1 LTAISFISKIKV
13 MEKESALRQEIV
25 EVGRRLWQKGF
36 VAANDGNIT
45 CRIDDNFVLTTPTGV
60 SKGFMTPDMI
70 VKVDMDGNATEGYLK
85 PSSEIF
91 VHLMIYKERPDVKAV
106 LHAHPPFA
114 TAFAVAGISLEHPIL
129 PEAILHLDGVPLSP
143 YGTPGTPE
151 LVEAIRPYIRNRNA
165 VLLEN
170 HGAFTVGDTPLHAYY
185 RMETLEHF
193 AKISLLAR
201 LLGGERLL
209 TQEEVYRLLQS
220 RNRAPASH
228 LCEDCAFRALG
239 EQGLE
244 GLVDRITKRIMEEL
258 SKDGSTG
265 SDRG

>member
-1 LTAISFISKIKV
+1 MTAVNKATTIKT

-25 EVGRRLWQKGF
+25 EVGRRLWQKSF

-45 CRIDDNFVLTTPTGV
+45 CKLDDGFILTTPTGV

-70 VKVDMDGNATEGYLK
+70 VKVDMDGNAMEGYLK

-91 VHLMIYKERPDVKAV
+91 VHIMIYKERPDVRAV

-114 TAFAVAGISLEHPIL
+114 TAFAVAGISLEHPVL

-151 LVEAIRPYIRNRNA
+151 LVEAIRPYIKGRNA

-170 HGAFTVGDTPLHAYY
+170 HGAFTVGDSPLHAYY

-201 LLGGERLL
+201 LLGRERVLSP
-209 TQEEVYRLLQS
+209 EEVYRLLQS
-220 RNRAPASH
+220 RNRAPVNPMCEECG
-228 LCEDCAFRALG
+228 LCLLG
-239 EQGLE
+239 GKDIQGLVE
-244 GLVDRITKRIMEEL
+244 RITRKVMEEL
-258 SKDGSTG
+258 SKDGISG
-265 SDRG
+265 SD

>member
-1 LTAISFISKIKV
+1 
-13 MEKESALRQEIV
+13 MMDKESALRQEIV

-36 VAANDGNIT
+36 VAANDGNVT
-45 CRIDDNFVLTTPTGV
+45 CRLDDNFILTTPTGV

-70 VKVDMDGNATEGYLK
+70 VKVDMDGNKAEGYMK
-85 PSSEIF
+85 PSSELF

-143 YGTPGTPE
+143 YGTPGTSE
-151 LVEAIRPYIRNRNA
+151 LVEAIRPYIRERNA

-170 HGAFTVGDTPLHAYY
+170 HGAFTVGDSPLHAYY

-201 LLGGERLL
+201 LLGRERVL
-209 TQEEVYRLLQS
+209 TPEEVQRLLQS
-220 RNRAPASH
+220 RNRAPANTI
-228 LCEDCAFRALG
+228 CEQC
-239 EQGLE
+239 GLYRLE
-244 GLVDRITKRIMEEL
+244 GTDLQGLVDRITRKVMEEL
-258 SKDGSTG
+258 RKNGIDR
-265 SDRG
+265 SDRS

>member
-1 LTAISFISKIKV
+1 

-45 CRIDDNFVLTTPTGV
+45 CRLDDNFVLTTPTGV

-91 VHLMIYKERPDVKAV
+91 VHLMIYRERPDVRAV

-114 TAFAVAGISLEHPIL
+114 TAFAVAGISLEHPVL

-151 LVEAIRPYIRNRNA
+151 LVEAIRPYIRGRNA

-201 LLGGERLL
+201 LLGRERTL
-209 TQEEVYRLLQS
+209 TPEEVQKLLQS
-220 RNRAPASH
+220 RNRVPSNPICEECA
-228 LCEDCAFRALG
+228 LCSFG
-239 EQGLE
+239 QGGLE
-244 GLVDRITKRIMEEL
+244 GLVDRITRMVMEEL
-258 SKDGSTG
+258 SKNGIG
-265 SDRG
+265 RSDRG

>member
-1 LTAISFISKIKV
+1 VVLEGTKIKN
-13 MEKESALRQEIV
+13 METESDLRQEIV

-36 VAANDGNIT
+36 VASNDGNIT
-45 CRIDDNFVLTTPTGV
+45 CRLDNDLFLTTPTGV

-70 VKVDMDGNATEGYLK
+70 VKVDREGNATEGYLK

-91 VHLMIYKERPDVKAV
+91 VHLMIYKERPDVGAV

-143 YGTPGTPE
+143 YGTPGTSE
-151 LVEAIRPYIRNRNA
+151 LVEAIRPYIRDRNA

-170 HGAFTVGDTPLHAYY
+170 HGAFTVGDSPLQAYY

-201 LLGGERLL
+201 LLGRERVLSP
-209 TQEEVYRLLQS
+209 EEVRRLFQS
-220 RNRAPASH
+220 RNRAPVNP
-228 LCEDCAFRALG
+228 LCEECGLCLVGGTDL
-239 EQGLE
+239 QGLVE
-244 GLVDRITKRIMEEL
+244 RITRKVMEEL
-258 SKDGSTG
+258 NKDGSSR
-265 SDRG
+265 SDRS

>member
-1 LTAISFISKIKV
+1 
-13 MEKESALRQEIV
+13 MERESVLRQEIV

-45 CRIDDNFVLTTPTGV
+45 CRLDEDFVLTTPTGV

-70 VKVDMDGNATEGYLK
+70 VKVDMDGNTSEGYLK

-91 VHLMIYKERPDVKAV
+91 VHLMIYKERPDVQAV

-129 PEAILHLDGVPLSP
+129 PEAVLHLDGVPLSP

-151 LVEAIRPYIRNRNA
+151 LVEAIRPYIRGRNA

-170 HGAFTVGDTPLHAYY
+170 HGAFTVGDSPLHAYY

-201 LLGGERLL
+201 LLGRERVLSP
-209 TQEEVYRLLQS
+209 QEVYRLLQS
-220 RNRAPASH
+220 RDRALVNP
-228 LCEDCAFRALG
+228 LCEECGICLAERTDLP
-239 EQGLE
+239 
-244 GLVDRITKRIMEEL
+244 GLVERITKKVMEEL
-258 SKDGSTG
+258 SKDGIGG
-265 SDRG
+265 SNRG

>member
-1 LTAISFISKIKV
+1 
-13 MEKESALRQEIV
+13 MEKESALRQEII

-45 CRIDDNFVLTTPTGV
+45 CRLDDNFVLTTPTGV

-151 LVEAIRPYIRNRNA
+151 LVEAIRPYIKNRNA

-170 HGAFTVGDTPLHAYY
+170 HGAFTVGDSPIQAYY
-185 RMETLEHF
+185 RMETLEHY

-201 LLGGERLL
+201 LLGRERVL
-209 TQEEVYRLLQS
+209 TTEEVLKLLQS
-220 RNRAPASH
+220 RNRVSSNPI
-228 LCEDCAFRALG
+228 CEDCGLCALG
-239 EQGLE
+239 NIDMQK
-244 GLVDRITKRIMEEL
+244 LVDRITRKVLEEL
-258 SKDGSTG
+258 NKDGVNR